1 MEDKKEK
8 LPNTRIQWSACIY
21 AVHHLNPYKIGAF
34 KNWYLASFN
43 KNRRKTWKNR
53 LKYTRFWEELEYWLV
68 ICRHIYILIR
78 RGEIIDI
85 WKVNIKDYKDVINLY
100 KQLFDAESVV
110 VDWNYEGENL
120 NMHLI
125 GILYIVTLADN
136 KLKSDGDGL
145 DSLDVNWYSI
155 DELKEEDVLP
165 LVWKEL
171 NKLKKGWR
179 NLVFFCIISNRW

>member
-1 MEDKKEK
+1 
-8 LPNTRIQWSACIY
+8 
-21 AVHHLNPYKIGAF
+21 
-34 KNWYLASFN
+34 
-43 KNRRKTWKNR
+43 
-53 LKYTRFWEELEYWLV
+53 
-68 ICRHIYILIR
+68 
-78 RGEIIDI
+78 
-85 WKVNIKDYKDVINLY
+85 
-100 KQLFDAESVV
+100 
-110 VDWNYEGENL
+110 
-120 NMHLI
+120 MHLI

-179 NLVFFCIISNRW
+179 NLVFFCIISNR